1 MSSFL
6 DFYVVGL
13 IIIRNFATD
22 MESSKVV
29 HLRLNEPF
37 EGQTDFY
44 FGSIKAI
51 YDSIPKERIGIGY
64 KSLTNHGI
72 KGNLYKNSL
81 CTIDIGVIRRKPIR
95 NKKQ

>member
-1 MSSFL
+1 M
-6 DFYVVGL
+6 
-13 IIIRNFATD
+13 N
-22 MESSKVV
+22 EKVV

-37 EGQTDFY
+37 EGQKDFY

-51 YDSIPKERIGIGY
+51 YDTIPKEKIGIGY
-64 KSLTNHGI
+64 KSLTNHGL

-81 CTIDIGVIRRKPIR
+81 YTIDIGVIRRKPIR

>member
-1 MSSFL
+1 MS
-6 DFYVVGL
+6 
-13 IIIRNFATD
+13 T
-22 MESSKVV
+22 KVV

-51 YDSIPKERIGIGY
+51 YDSIPQDRVGIAY

-72 KGNLYKNSL
+72 RDGRYTNNLCS
-81 CTIDIGVIRRKPIR
+81 IDIGVMRRKANSR
-95 NKKQ
+95 TKRD